1 MGTDLFVSDLFAS
14 FGILSHFLWLDID
27 SAPIRVIQ

>member
-1 MGTDLFVSDLFAS
+1 MGTDLFVS

-27 SAPIRVIQ
+27 IAPIRVIQ